1 MIELQSSR
9 DAAVP
14 RWAPPSVRT
23 EPAKPSVLIIDDH
36 DIARFALEAA
46 ILGCPSLRL
55 VGSAASLADG
65 LSKIRD
71 LRPDLVITDLTLPD
85 GKGAETLRAVLEAQ
99 GTRRTL
105 VVSMHDELSYGQ
117 MALRAGAAG
126 YLMKDNAQANVVRAA
141 TTVLEGGRW
150 ASPALAARL
159 LDQVLAPE
167 RRDADAG
174 QARLTVR
181 ELEVLEQ
188 LKAGRTTKEIA
199 AALGLSVRTVDLY
212 RASIKRKLHLRTGV
226 QLVVYAINKL

>member
-1 MIELQSSR
+1 MNELQTAGKSG
-9 DAAVP
+9 AP
-14 RWAPPSVRT
+14 RWIPVDSRPER
-23 EPAKPSVLIIDDH
+23 AKSSVLIIDDH

-46 ILGCPSLRL
+46 ILGCATLRL

-65 LSKIRD
+65 LSKIQE

-99 GTRRTL
+99 GPRRTL

-126 YLMKDNAQANVVRAA
+126 YLMKDHAQANVVRAA

-167 RRDADAG
+167 RRDAEAG
-174 QARLTVR
+174 NARLTVR
-181 ELEVLEQ
+181 EIEVLEQ

-226 QLVVYAINKL
+226 QLVVYALNQL